1 MNVVR
6 HVLVILSV
14 VRALGLGDLEDQ
26 RVLAALLLAR
36 KVDPFLAWGYGMS
49 PADLEVVLAIARFLV
64 RVRGPSTYFF
74 PDALAMMCAFHGK
87 RAAYFSCS

>member
-49 PADLEVVLAIARFLV
+49 PADLEVVLAIAKGSLCGSE
-64 RVRGPSTYFF
+64 GPPRTSFQT
-74 PDALAMMCAFHGK
+74 PL
-87 RAAYFSCS
+87 R